1 MKSLIIGAAGF
12 VGAYLIQHLKKDL
25 GHDIAVTKLPNERIR
40 VNKKVH
46 PEYGTDSDRNDPD
59 RNDSDRNNSDRNNP
73 DRNDLNGNHDLD
85 KDDLDIYDLDILDQ
99 DSVLKLMQAVQ
110 PDYVFHL
117 AAQSSV
123 AAAWKHPGMTVDVNI
138 RGAVHVLEAVRRMQ
152 KRPRILL
159 VGSGEEYGLVRPQEI
174 PISEENRLYP
184 GNIYAAT
191 KACQTMIGGIYARA
205 YGVEAVMVRAFNH
218 IGPNQEPLFAV
229 ADFCR
234 QVAWI
239 EAGRQEAVLRV
250 GNVDARRDFTD
261 VRDVVRAYAM
271 LAEKGKAGEIYN
283 VGSGRAVSIAHMIE
297 LILKKS
303 AASITVEQD
312 ASKVR
317 PVDLP
322 VIEADIR
329 KLQTATGW
337 QPRIGLEQTITE
349 TLGYWRYRALAD
361 G

>member
-1 MKSLIIGAAGF
+1 MRSLIIGAAGF
-12 VGAYLIQHLKKDL
+12 VGAYLIRHLQQEL
-25 GHDIAVTKLPNERIR
+25 GHQTAVTKLPNERISADKN
-40 VNKKVH
+40 VYNQH
-46 PEYGTDSDRNDPD
+46 GAGSDRYHPD
-59 RNDSDRNNSDRNNP
+59 IT
-73 DRNDLNGNHDLD
+73 
-85 KDDLDIYDLDILDQ
+85 DLDIYDLDILNPDAVFQ
-99 DSVLKLMQAVQ
+99 LMQSVQ

-123 AAAWKHPGMTVDVNI
+123 AVAWNNPGMTVDVNI
-138 RGAVHVLEAVRRMQ
+138 RGAVNVLEAVRRMK

-174 PISEENRLYP
+174 PISEDNRLCP

-191 KACQTMIGGIYARA
+191 KACQTMIGSIYARA
-205 YGVEAVMVRAFNH
+205 YGIEAVMVRAFNH
-218 IGPNQEPLFAV
+218 IGPNQEPLFVV

-234 QVAWI
+234 QVAWM
-239 EAGRQEAVLRV
+239 EAGRQEAVLHV

-271 LAEKGKAGEIYN
+271 LAENGKAGEIYN
-283 VGSGRAVSIAHMIE
+283 VGSGRAVSIAHMIQ

-303 AASITVEQD
+303 AVAITIEQD

-337 QPRIGLEQTITE
+337 QPQIGLEQTIEE
-349 TLGYWRYRALAD
+349 TLSYWRYRALAD